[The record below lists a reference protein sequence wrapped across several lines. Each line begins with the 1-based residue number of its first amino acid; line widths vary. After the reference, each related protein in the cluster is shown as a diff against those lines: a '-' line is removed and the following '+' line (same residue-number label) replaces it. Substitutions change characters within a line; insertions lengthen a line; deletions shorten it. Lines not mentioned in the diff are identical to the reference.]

1 MARKILEVECD
12 KCATLSQIRS
22 KLLITYQTFPV
33 QYSHVG
39 VAIWCNIFTFIDPYV
54 PCNQQ
59 KCSVRYNG
67 TWYIFLD
74 LERISCFVL
83 LHKIEEK
90 YLSSWQNLKPRRLI
104 YSRAL
109 VGLAARF
116 KVLQTHTISIKTT
129 KSPTT
134 MRVLATDIVWVP
146 FLDTT
151 RNTTGHLSV
160 QQSTITHTEITY
172 SPAMVVIVIIVCES
186 GGKLDALD
194 PKKVQQDTIL
204 SDSII

>member
-1 MARKILEVECD
+1 MWHFYFHWSLRTLQPAKVFGEVVGLSARFK
-12 KCATLSQIRS
+12 
-22 KLLITYQTFPV
+22 
-33 QYSHVG
+33 
-39 VAIWCNIFTFIDPYV
+39 
-54 PCNQQ
+54 
-59 KCSVRYNG
+59 
-67 TWYIFLD
+67 
-74 LERISCFVL
+74 
-83 LHKIEEK
+83 KIEIK
-90 YLSSWQNLKPRRLI
+90 YSSSWHTFKPRRRQHVRRTLI

-109 VGLAARF
+109 AGLAALFR
-116 KVLQTHTISIKTT
+116 VLQTHAISIKKT
-129 KSPTT
+129 KNPTT

-146 FLDTT
+146 FLNTT